1 MKLARYNPVNPM
13 SFIEDFFNRNIADY
27 VGTDFAVNHPSVNI
41 VEENDRFMI
50 ELAAPGLAKD
60 DFKVKIEKDHLII
73 SSEKEVEN
81 EETEEG
87 KYTRREFNY
96 TSFSRSF
103 YIPKEVNRN
112 EISANYD
119 NGILTVT
126 LLKKEEAKE
135 IGPVDIEI
143 K

>member
-27 VGTDFAVNHPSVNI
+27 AGTDFAVNHPSVNI
-41 VEENDRFMI
+41 VEESDRFMI

-60 DFKVKIEKDHLII
+60 DFKVKIEKDHLIV
-73 SSEKEVEN
+73 SSQKEVEN
-81 EETEEG
+81 EEVEEG